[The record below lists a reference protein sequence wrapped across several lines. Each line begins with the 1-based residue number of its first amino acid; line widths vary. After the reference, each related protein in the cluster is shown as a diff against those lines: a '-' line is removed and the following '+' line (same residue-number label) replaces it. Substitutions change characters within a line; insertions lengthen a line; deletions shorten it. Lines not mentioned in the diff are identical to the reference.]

1 MQKNGR
7 RGRWSC
13 GEGVRSNL
21 KGLTLKRID
30 ARSNVNDSAKAVVLC
45 EYVIHVVWI
54 SVLLLATTPSVQY
67 ETKRVSERSIW
78 MLRSDAL
85 LRYSFFYSG
94 DNDYR
99 NSVVSFCNTA
109 PLLISDFFSAPLA
122 NQKKARYNMTE
133 QTKVVIFKEA
143 RAWLLP
149 ITRLSSSARRCWR
162 KRDIVLSRW
171 GWRKPP

>member
-1 MQKNGR
+1 MHSKETMRNFWYSPVSIRISSISERVRLDGVLLNDERSCLWNFVLPERMRRIGR

-54 SVLLLATTPSVQY
+54 SVLLLAITPSVQY
-67 ETKRVSERSIW
+67 ETKRVSERSVW

-85 LRYSFFYSG
+85 LRYSFFYRG

-99 NSVVSFCNTA
+99 NSSVSFCNA
-109 PLLISDFFSAPLA
+109 EPLLISNVINL
-122 NQKKARYNMTE
+122 KAE
-133 QTKVVIFKEA
+133 
-143 RAWLLP
+143 
-149 ITRLSSSARRCWR
+149 
-162 KRDIVLSRW
+162 DIYS
-171 GWRKPP
+171 